1 MVIHDRVID
10 DSYYSIICNTPK
22 TMDSVSFTFINC
34 DFVYQFERVTFKHC
48 TFTNCTFRY
57 GSFRYV
63 YFYDCDFNNV
73 IFEDNP
79 RKCIVDGELQDCR
92 IDEKFKKD
100 YLKTSPCPEKGEF
113 IGWKKA
119 AILLDNEDCDLI
131 ITQMELLYAGK
142 HINIKYMPCIIKL
155 LVPEDAKRS
164 CGFSSKCRCDK
175 AKVLDIQSIYG
186 QSFPTDT
193 IAHSY
198 YDHAFTYKVGETVT
212 PRKPFD
218 DDPFNE
224 CSSGIHF
231 FMSREEAVNYN

>member
-1 MVIHDRVID
+1 MIIHDRVID

-22 TMDSVSFTFINC
+22 TMDSVPFTFINC

-73 IFEDNP
+73 IFKDDP
-79 RKCIVDGELQDCR
+79 RKCIVDGKLQDCR

-119 AILLDNEDCDLI
+119 RVYSEVRDYRYISLDE
-131 ITQMELLYAGK
+131 
-142 HINIKYMPCIIKL
+142 CIIKL
-155 LVPEDAKRS
+155 QIPEDARRS
-164 CGFSSKCRCDK
+164 CAFSNKCRCDK
-175 AKVLDIQSIYG
+175 AKVLGIYDLG
-186 QSFPTDT
+186 GDPLPSNTV
-193 IAHSY
+193 AHSIRDNSFRY
-198 YDHAFTYKVGETVT
+198 ATGEVVT
-212 PRKPFD
+212 PREPFD
-218 DDPFNE
+218 DDLFNE

-231 FMSREEAVNYN
+231 FMSREEAVKY